1 MQPEQIDGA
10 RDLDAGGTTAKAC
23 GDPDMAR
30 SKSKQK
36 IKKRM
41 NKQRIRRRKRAKNK
55 ARAETP

>member
-36 IKKRM
+36 IKNRL
-41 NKQRIRRRKRAKNK
+41 NKQRMRRRKRAKNQ
-55 ARAETP
+55 ARAAPP